1 MGERE
6 AEGWLTARRWLG
18 PVLRLSGSTG
28 VGKVS
33 RKGRGGR
40 GEKGEPPMG
49 EDGRGC
55 FAGCG
60 PQSAKVGG
68 LAAGFHDMLAF
79 VKLSDDS

>member
-1 MGERE
+1 MTERSGGRRGRPEAEAARPRCLMLDFGWGSE
-6 AEGWLTARRWLG
+6 AEGWLG
-18 PVLRLSGSTG
+18 PVSRLGGSAG

-55 FAGCG
+55 FAG
-60 PQSAKVGG
+60 
-68 LAAGFHDMLAF
+68 
-79 VKLSDDS
+79 

>member
-1 MGERE
+1 MKEEVGRMKGETGGAE
-6 AEGWLTARRWLG
+6 DAEGKAGHSR
-18 PVLRLSGSTG
+18 VCETG
-28 VGKVS
+28 RQGDQ
-33 RKGRGGR
+33 
-40 GEKGEPPMG
+40 MG

-60 PQSAKVGG
+60 SQPLKGG